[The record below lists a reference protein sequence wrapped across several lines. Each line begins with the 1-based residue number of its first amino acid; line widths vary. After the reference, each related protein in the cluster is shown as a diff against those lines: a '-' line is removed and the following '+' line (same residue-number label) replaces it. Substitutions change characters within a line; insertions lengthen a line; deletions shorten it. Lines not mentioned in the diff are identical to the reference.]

1 MRNAFNALLGLS
13 LCVLAVVGY
22 QTPSEAQTAISAL
35 VVSTCGTPVTTY
47 TVGRPGAVTLDN
59 TGTLCT
65 AGGGGSGGLSV
76 TDGATFTANSSKF
89 TPGGGEYNSSPTT
102 CSSGAQCTFAIT
114 TNRALTID
122 AVSGSNLAALV
133 AAPVPVIAGTLPT
146 TQAAV
151 ATGATTKAQSDLNG
165 NIYISPQQA
174 GGALLSTSDPCG
186 PQNTKLG
193 APISLTASGQIITGT
208 SAKKTYICAIDVV
221 PAAAQNIALVEGTGS
236 TCVTNIFGLAGGTTA
251 ATGWNF
257 QLGGGIAR
265 GSGNGTVYS
274 PSADTNAAAANVC
287 LLIAGAG
294 QVSGQISYVQQ

>member
-1 MRNAFNALLGLS
+1 MRKILAIL
-13 LCVLAVVGY
+13 VLALFVAPASAQNYSATAGSGLLFGSKFVGSVNY
-22 QTPSEAQTAISAL
+22 PQWVLCDPTTPANCAKVQAGNSAGITDLAVTVADPNLLAGLTTLNTTAGQPVPCKAAATWNASTGLTGTQPAGCDGSAAL
-35 VVSTCGTPVTTY
+35 WGDI
-47 TVGRPGAVTLDN
+47 GAV
-59 TGTLCT
+59 
-65 AGGGGSGGLSV
+65 GGAALALGQQLSSASV
-76 TDGATFTANSSKF
+76 PVVLPAT
-89 TPGGGEYNSSPTT
+89 
-102 CSSGAQCTFAIT
+102 QIT
-114 TNRALTID
+114 TLTPIAL
-122 AVSGSNLAALV
+122 N
-133 AAPVPVIAGTLPT
+133 
-146 TQAAV
+146 
-151 ATGATTKAQSDLNG
+151 
-165 NIYISPQQA
+165 
-174 GGALLSTSDPCG
+174 DPCG

-221 PAAAQNIALVEGTGS
+221 PTAAQNIALVEGTGS
-236 TCVTNIFGLAGGTTA
+236 TCATNIFGLAGGTTA